1 MEASRRSDLVE
12 RYRAGHGVLVES
24 LVGIDEAGLDA
35 RPADGGWTPREVVH
49 HTADSEMTSA
59 IRLRRLIAEDN
70 PVIVGYDGDVFA
82 ERLRYLERPIEPALA
97 AIAAARATTVQILD
111 RLTDADWAR
120 TGTHSESGPYGVERW
135 LEIYAFHCDEHAD
148 QIRRARA
155 EAQANHGK

>member
-1 MEASRRSDLVE
+1 MDAARRTELVD

-24 LVGIDEAGLDA
+24 LVGIDAAGLDA

-59 IRLRRLIAEDN
+59 IRLRRLIAEEN
-70 PVIVGYDGDVFA
+70 PVIVGYDGDTFA
-82 ERLRYLERPIEPALA
+82 ARLHYDDRPIEPALA
-97 AIAAARATTVQILD
+97 AIASARATTVQILD
-111 RLTDADWAR
+111 RLTEPEWAR

-135 LEIYAFHCDEHAD
+135 LEIYALHCDEHAD

-155 EAQANHGK
+155 EPKPTT